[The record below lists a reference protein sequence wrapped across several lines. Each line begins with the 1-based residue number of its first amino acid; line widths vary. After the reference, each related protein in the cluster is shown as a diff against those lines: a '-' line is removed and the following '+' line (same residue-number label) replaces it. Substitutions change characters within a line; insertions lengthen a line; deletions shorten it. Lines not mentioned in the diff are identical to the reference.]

1 MGRPHSPDGPKM
13 QHGCRLTPALTVM
26 VKAAAA
32 SNRRSVAKE
41 IEYRIAQSFDQDRM
55 RTVIREELRAILGQ
69 GE

>member
-1 MGRPHSPDGPKM
+1 MARPRNSDGPKM

-41 IEYRIAQSFDQDRM
+41 IEYRIAQSFDQDRV